1 MIKAQAWIF
10 LTVGLG
16 LSLLVGVVFTVL
28 ILCILA
34 KRNKRRERRYH
45 EIKKLSDKTNTMH
58 IVEAVETFADRKTL
72 KNEKFVYLNFH
83 LV

>member
-28 ILCILA
+28 ILRILA

-58 IVEAVETFADRKTL
+58 IVGAVETFADRKTL
-72 KNEKFVYLNFH
+72 KNEKFVYHNFH